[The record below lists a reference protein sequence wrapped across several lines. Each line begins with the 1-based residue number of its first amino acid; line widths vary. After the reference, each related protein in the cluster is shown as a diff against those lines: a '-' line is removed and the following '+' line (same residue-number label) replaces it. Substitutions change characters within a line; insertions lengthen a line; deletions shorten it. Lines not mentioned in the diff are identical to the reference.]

1 MLRFKRTYLLVFL
14 SFGLS
19 KCYGQYHEIGGFL
32 GSSTYIGD
40 VGNTAYL
47 VPGSYAVGLVYKW
60 NLTTRY
66 SLRAN
71 IIQANL
77 KNADYAS
84 SELGRFW
91 RNYKVDNSIQEFSA
105 GMEFN
110 FLDFN
115 LHTEQMNFS
124 PYLFLGLSY
133 FRYQLQYHQ
142 NPGGSVP
149 TGMRAI
155 PELVDYGTTQ
165 EVAVPVIFGL
175 KINPSPTVVMGF
187 EVGARYALTDNLDG
201 SDPDPS
207 QSLNRFG
214 NIGNNDWYVFSGLT
228 ISFTFGDLPCYCKDK

>member
-1 MLRFKRTYLLVFL
+1 MKIRSLYICLLVSL
-14 SFGLS
+14 GLS
-19 KCYGQYHEIGGFL
+19 KAMGQYHEVGGFL
-32 GSSTYIGD
+32 GASTYIGD

-47 VPGSYAVGLVYKW
+47 VPGSYATGIIYKW

-66 SLRAN
+66 SLRAS
-71 IIQANL
+71 ITQANL

-84 SELGRFW
+84 AELGRFW
-91 RNYKVDNSIQEFSA
+91 RNYKVNNSIQEFSA

-115 LHTEQMNFS
+115 LHTEQVNFS
-124 PYLFLGLSY
+124 PYLYLGLSY
-133 FRYQLQYHQ
+133 FRYKLQYHE
-142 NPGGSVP
+142 NPGGTVP
-149 TGMRAI
+149 TGLRAV

-165 EVAVPVIFGL
+165 DVAVPVIFGVKL
-175 KINPSPTVVMGF
+175 NPTPTVVLGL

-201 SDPDPS
+201 SDPNPDVS
-207 QSLNRFG
+207 QNRFG